1 MAGRP
6 KAENPKSRLVAVR
19 VTDGHG
25 EILDALA
32 ALDKTSV
39 SEIARQ
45 SLLRTISAALQD
57 EHVRDMVQLQR
68 RHAKRA
74 NADVVP
80 MSTRPPRDARG

>member
-6 KAENPKSRLVAVR
+6 RAENPRSRVVGVR
-19 VTDGHG
+19 VTDAQG
-25 EILDALA
+25 EVLDALA

-39 SEIARQ
+39 SEVARQ
-45 SLLRTISAALQD
+45 SLLRTISAAMQD

-74 NADVVP
+74 SADVVP
-80 MSTRPPRDARG
+80 MTTRPTRDAHA

>member
-6 KAENPKSRLVAVR
+6 RAENPRTRLVGVR
-19 VTDGHG
+19 VTDGQG
-25 EILDALA
+25 EVLDALA

-57 EHVRDMVQLQR
+57 ECATWSSSSDATRS
-68 RHAKRA
+68 ARA
-74 NADVVP
+74 P
-80 MSTRPPRDARG
+80 TSCP